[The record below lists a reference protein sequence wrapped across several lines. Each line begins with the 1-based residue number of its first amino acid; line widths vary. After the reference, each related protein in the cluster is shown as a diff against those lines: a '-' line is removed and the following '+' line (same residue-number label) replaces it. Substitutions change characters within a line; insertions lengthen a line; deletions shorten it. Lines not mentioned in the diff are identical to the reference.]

1 LGVIW
6 APVGLIM
13 KKLLPIL
20 ILVFTLETPSQADDI
35 RDFQIEGMSIGDSLL
50 DYFSEEEI
58 EIKKKN
64 GLVYPNKDYY
74 SATFRSSKYEMYE
87 RVQFHLKATDKKYI
101 IYSIG
106 GKIYYPNTI
115 NNCYMKM
122 DDIVSEIKTM
132 FVDITIDNADT
143 QKHAYDKTGKS
154 TTRSIYID
162 LRSGDSIA
170 VVCTD
175 WSDEMK
181 YIDGLTIAID
191 SKKFAYWLNNE
202 AY

>member
-1 LGVIW
+1 
-6 APVGLIM
+6 M
-13 KKLLPIL
+13 KIPLTLFVLLFSS
-20 ILVFTLETPSQADDI
+20 LVVAADI
-35 RDFQIEGMSIGDSLL
+35 SDFEIENMSIGDSLL
-50 DYFSEEEI
+50 DYFSEEKI
-58 EIKKKN
+58 EIKKKK
-64 GLVYPNKDYY
+64 GLVYTNKDFY
-74 SATFRSSKYEMYE
+74 SATFRSSKYEIYE

-122 DDIVSEIKTM
+122 DDIVSEIKTV
-132 FVDITIDNADT
+132 FVDITIDNDGT

-162 LRSGDSIA
+162 LRSGDTIA
-170 VVCTD
+170 VICTD

-181 YIDGLTIAID
+181 HIDGLTIAID
-191 SKKFAYWLNNE
+191 SKEFAYWLNNV
-202 AY
+202 AYK